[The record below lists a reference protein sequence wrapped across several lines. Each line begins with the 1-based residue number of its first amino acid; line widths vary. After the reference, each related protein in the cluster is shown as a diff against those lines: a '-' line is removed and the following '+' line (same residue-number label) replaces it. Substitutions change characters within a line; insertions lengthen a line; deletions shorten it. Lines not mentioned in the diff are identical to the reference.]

1 MHGPCKAGGSG
12 TDNDSPLGELF
23 YRLILIGKRETKA
36 ADIEMDK
43 GLKRE

>member
-1 MHGPCKAGGSG
+1 MY
-12 TDNDSPLGELF
+12 NDSPLGELF

-43 GLKRE
+43 RLKREWRLRKEV